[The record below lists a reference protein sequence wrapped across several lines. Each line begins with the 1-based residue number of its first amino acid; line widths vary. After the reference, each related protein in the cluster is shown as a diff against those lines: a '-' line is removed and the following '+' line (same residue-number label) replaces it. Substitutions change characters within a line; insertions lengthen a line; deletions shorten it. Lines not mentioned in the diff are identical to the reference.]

1 MAAIEPVPAKF
12 HTSDG
17 LRLAADRWGQGGRV
31 VLLFHG
37 GGQTRH
43 AWGGAAERLAKS
55 GWCAYTIDQRG
66 HGESDWSPGG
76 RYAIDHFAQDLR
88 DCCAAFETPPPVVGA
103 SLGGISALLGQ
114 GESEKTVLSALVL
127 VDITPR
133 VERAGVERIISFMAA
148 RAETGFADLEEC
160 ADYVA
165 SYLPHRKRPKD
176 TSGLLKNLRL
186 REDGRYYWHWDPRF
200 VTDADK
206 RMEDRDPDRM
216 IAAARNIKCPT
227 LLVRGGSSD
236 LVSEEAARE
245 FLAIAPQA
253 EYVDV
258 SGAGHMVAGDKND
271 AFADGV
277 LAFLDK
283 VRMPR

>member
-1 MAAIEPVPAKF
+1 MTAIEPVSTEF
-12 HTSDG
+12 RTSDG
-17 LRLAADRWGQGGRV
+17 LHLAADRWGNGDRI

-43 AWGGAAERLAKS
+43 AWGGAAERLAQA

-66 HGESDWSPGG
+66 HGESEWSPDGN
-76 RYAIDHFAQDLR
+76 YAIGYFAQDLR
-88 DCCAAFETPPPVVGA
+88 DCCATFPKPPAVVGA

-114 GESEKTVLSALVL
+114 GESDQEVLSALVL

-133 VERAGVERIISFMAA
+133 VERKGVEHIINFMAA
-148 RAETGFADLEEC
+148 KAETGFADLDEC

-186 REDGRYYWHWDPRF
+186 RDDGRYYWHWDPRF

-206 RMEDRDPDRM
+206 RMEDRDPTRM
-216 IAAARNIKCPT
+216 IAAAKHIKCPT

-236 LVSEEAARE
+236 LVSEEVAKE
-245 FLAIAPQA
+245 FLELVPQA
-253 EYVDV
+253 EFVDV

-277 LAFLDK
+277 LAFLGK
-283 VRMPR
+283 L